1 MAMLI
6 IMMPMTTFE
15 VSDPVIIRKYL
26 HGNNE
31 NDDGD
36 NDDLEWWGKFDDDNN
51 LCGDA
56 TIIRDYWLN

>member
-1 MAMLI
+1 MNDGNLDDNSNIILILTAMITMLI
-6 IMMPMTTFE
+6 IMMTMTTFE

-36 NDDLEWWGKFDDDNN
+36 NDDLE
-51 LCGDA
+51 
-56 TIIRDYWLN
+56 